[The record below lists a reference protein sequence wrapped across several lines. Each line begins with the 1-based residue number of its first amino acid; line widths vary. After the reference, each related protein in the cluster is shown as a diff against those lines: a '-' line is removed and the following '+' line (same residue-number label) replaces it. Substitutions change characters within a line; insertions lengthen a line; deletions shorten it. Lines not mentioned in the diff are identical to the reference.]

1 MAEDN
6 YIVLASD
13 EPSLGTVQ
21 IAPEVIEVII
31 GIAARKVDGV
41 YSMRGTL
48 ANNFSELFG
57 RQSRGKGVR
66 LNQDEQG
73 LKVDVYA
80 YLNYGVSVPK
90 VAEQIQEKVKQQV
103 MFMTNLTLD
112 QVDVHVQGV
121 VPEKNDGQPAI
132 DPDNLFGEEEEK

>member
-1 MAEDN
+1 M
-6 YIVLASD
+6 
-13 EPSLGTVQ
+13 Q

-57 RQSRGKGVR
+57 RQSRGKGVK

-121 VPEKNDGQPAI
+121 VPEKMMVNLQLIQITYLAKRKKNND
-132 DPDNLFGEEEEK
+132 NHTTR

>member
-57 RQSRGKGVR
+57 RQSRGKGVK
-66 LNQDEQG
+66 LNQDDQG

-90 VAEQIQEKVKQQV
+90 VAEAIQEKVKQQV
-103 MFMTNLTLD
+103 MFMTDLTLN

-121 VPEKNDGQPAI
+121 VPEHTENQPTI
-132 DPDNLFGEEEEK
+132 DPNNLFGEEEEK

>member
-57 RQSRGKGVR
+57 RQSRGKGVK

>member
-57 RQSRGKGVR
+57 RQSRGKGVK

-103 MFMTNLTLD
+103 MFMTNLTLN